1 MTQAPATVDRMAAV
15 LTWGVCARE
24 GEDGEPQLSFPWGG
38 TVIGLR
44 TQGLCALSFLA
55 H

>member
-1 MTQAPATVDRMAAV
+1 MTQAPATVDHMAAV
-15 LTWGVCARE
+15 LTWGACARE
-24 GEDGEPQLSFPWGG
+24 GEDGEPQLSFSWGG
-38 TVIGLR
+38 TLIRLR